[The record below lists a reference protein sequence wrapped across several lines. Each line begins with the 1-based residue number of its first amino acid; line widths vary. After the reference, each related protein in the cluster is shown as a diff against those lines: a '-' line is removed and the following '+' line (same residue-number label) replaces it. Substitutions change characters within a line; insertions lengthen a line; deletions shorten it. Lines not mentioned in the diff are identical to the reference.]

1 MNGSRLPEF
10 LRARLKLPLI
20 GSPMF
25 LVSSPELVAA
35 QCRAGIVG
43 VMPSL
48 NIRPQERLEDEI
60 ARMQDMLDDGTSAP
74 MGINL
79 IAHKTNPRL
88 EHDLAVCIRRKVPVI
103 VTSLG
108 PSAEIV
114 RQVHG
119 YGGIVLHDV
128 INMRHA
134 RKAIAAGVDGIVAVC
149 AGAGGHGGTLSPFA
163 FVRELRQ
170 EFDGMI
176 VLSGAISDGH
186 GILGATAMGA
196 DLAYMGSRFIATQES
211 AAPPEY
217 KQMVLDAAAGD
228 IVYSDMVTGIHGN
241 YLAASMVRAGFDPAA
256 APAVASGG
264 ADFTDGNSK
273 KKAWRDIWGA
283 GQGIGTAR
291 DIPTVAELV
300 ARFEAQ
306 YREAQ
311 RELTGESWRLA
322 G

>member
-1 MNGSRLPEF
+1 MRGSRVPEL
-10 LRARLKLPLI
+10 LRARLRLPLI

-25 LVSSPELVAA
+25 LVSAPALVVA

-48 NIRPQERLEDEI
+48 NIRPPEQLENEI
-60 ARMQDMLDDGTSAP
+60 ARMQDALDDGRSAP

-88 EHDLAVCIRRKVPVI
+88 EHDLAACIRRKVPVI

-114 RQVHG
+114 RQVHS

-134 RKAIAAGVDGIVAVC
+134 RKAIAAGVDGVVAVC

-186 GILGATAMGA
+186 DILGATAMGA

-211 AAPPEY
+211 AASPEY

-241 YLAASMVRAGFDPAA
+241 YLAASMLRAGLDPAA
-256 APAVASGG
+256 APAASAGG
-264 ADFTDGNSK
+264 ADFSEGNSK

-283 GQGIGTAR
+283 GQGVGTAR

-300 ARFEAQ
+300 TRFAAQ
-306 YREAQ
+306 FREAQ
-311 RELTGESWRLA
+311 RELTGESWRFA

>member
-1 MNGSRLPEF
+1 MNGSRIPEL
-10 LRARLKLPLI
+10 LRARLRLPMI

-25 LVSSPELVAA
+25 LVSSPELVTA
-35 QCRAGIVG
+35 QCRAGIAG

-48 NIRPQERLEDEI
+48 NIRPPERLEEEI
-60 ARMQDMLDDGTSAP
+60 ARMQDVLDDGVSAP

-196 DLAYMGSRFIATQES
+196 DLAYMGSRFIATRES

-241 YLAASMVRAGFDPAA
+241 YLAASMIRAGLDPAA
-256 APAVASGG
+256 VPAASAGG
-264 ADFTDGNSK
+264 ADFSEGNS

-283 GQGIGTAR
+283 GQGVGTAR

-311 RELTGESWRLA
+311 RELTGEGWRLA